1 MRAYIEERKNEILAI
16 SPFADLNYERA
27 YSATSLILM
36 FFLFSFTGWIWE
48 VLIHIIED
56 GMIINRGLLLGPWLP
71 IYGTGGVL
79 ILMLLKRWR
88 SQPLITMGLIML
100 LCGTVEYITSIG
112 LEFFFGQDGWD
123 YSDISLTRAGYA
135 WKDC

>member
-1 MRAYIEERKNEILAI
+1 
-16 SPFADLNYERA
+16 
-27 YSATSLILM
+27 
-36 FFLFSFTGWIWE
+36 
-48 VLIHIIED
+48 
-56 GMIINRGLLLGPWLP
+56 MIINRGLLLGPWLP

-112 LEFFFGQDGWD
+112 LEFFFGQ
-123 YSDISLTRAGYA
+123 R
-135 WKDC
+135 